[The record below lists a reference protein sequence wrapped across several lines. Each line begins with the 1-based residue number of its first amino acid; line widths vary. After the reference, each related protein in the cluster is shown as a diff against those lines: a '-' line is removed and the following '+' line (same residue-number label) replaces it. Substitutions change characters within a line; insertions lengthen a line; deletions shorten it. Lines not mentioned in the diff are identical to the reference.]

1 MYYTC
6 VEIAELLGVTRST
19 VAVWCRTGKIMSTVD
34 KTETNRPMY
43 MVSDKGLID
52 FGHKYPKYGKIIA
65 YCKAVSTSK
74 RSLNELLK
82 LMNEGLG
89 K

>member
-1 MYYTC
+1 MYTC
-6 VEIAELLGVTRST
+6 LEIAELLGVARST
-19 VAVWCRTGKIMSTVD
+19 VAIWCRTGKLKARVD
-34 KTETNRPMY
+34 KTECNRPIY

-52 FGHKYPKYGKIIA
+52 FGRRFPKYGKVIA
-65 YCKAVSTSK
+65 YCKAVSSSK
-74 RSLNELLK
+74 KSMNELLK

>member
-1 MYYTC
+1 MYTC
-6 VEIAELLGVTRST
+6 VEISELLGVARST
-19 VAVWCRTGKIMSTVD
+19 VALWCRTGKLKAKVD
-34 KTETNRPMY
+34 KNEYNRPIY

-52 FGHKYPKYGKIIA
+52 FGHKYPKYGKVIA

-74 RSLNELLK
+74 KSMGELLK